1 MRTKIRIFIEI
12 IVALA
17 MGGMAQAQS
26 ERRLTTT
33 LLPVKETGAV
43 QANGGNAGLLWVQT
57 NPAKDIYVQ
66 FDLSG
71 LPAGLGESDF
81 IRCTLRLVAQ
91 DVTYLPPDGNLD
103 SGGVLVI
110 VKGQKA
116 NDNLSP
122 IKAAPEIVSLST
134 LSDAA
139 KKNNITLGAAAD
151 LRKAVYQEYAGDK
164 IISLRLHTDSHKAS
178 SVFYSSA
185 NSGANPSNLPR
196 LVIEYKLPPPNLLE
210 SAAWSQHQQN
220 PEHTGRSPLLPFRA
234 PTGFSLAKISVGP
247 IDKNAAG
254 IADYPL
260 IYQGNIYLVA
270 KVLEQNY
277 LLSLDFKGSKRWPEA
292 IAIGKGT
299 VQRSPVISRS
309 GILYIVTENQIAGY
323 DLNQGGKEFVPPYKL
338 SGKPSAYTDLT
349 QGNDGSLFMAL
360 VENELS
366 YIYGFTAALQ
376 PFLKAGPLAKGQE
389 KVSTITASPDGR
401 KIFAQTPA
409 GALAIDVANPSSQTT
424 IPLAN
429 NQDKPFEYYHVPVA
443 APAGD
448 AAVFADFAGKAN
460 QGHLWGYAS
469 SKQIWSAS
477 GTLLPQPVL
486 GASGLVYY
494 IQGGGLQ
501 ARKVDQVGAAKTLNA
516 EANLNATS
524 NLVMDGTDNIYF
536 WNNGYLH
543 GYAADGKPLFARI
556 PLTSEVKERKTQTV
570 EGPEQFL
577 RLMMGPDGTL
587 WANNKN
593 GDALFAFKPVYAS
606 ADLALEQKDI
616 KPQTAYRATGKLT
629 VAGVNLAGGA
639 YLFQSQSGIG
649 FARGF
654 KVQRG
659 ASLAVRTGF

>member
-1 MRTKIRIFIEI
+1 MKTKIRIFIAI
-12 IVALA
+12 IVALS

-71 LPAGLGESDF
+71 LPAGLKESDF

-91 DVTYLPPDGNLD
+91 DVTYLPPGNLD

-122 IKAAPEIVSLST
+122 INAAPEVVSLST

-139 KKNNITLGAAAD
+139 KKNNIALGAAAD

-164 IISLRLHTDSHKAS
+164 IISLRLNTDSHKGS

-185 NSGANPSNLPR
+185 NSGPNPSNLPR
-196 LVIEYKLPPPNLLE
+196 LVIEYQLPPPNLLE
-210 SAAWSQHQQN
+210 STAWSQHQQN
-220 PEHTGRSPLLPFRA
+220 PEHTGRIPWPPFRA
-234 PTGFSLAKISVGP
+234 PTGFSLTKIPVGP
-247 IDKNAAG
+247 IDKNVAG
-254 IADYPL
+254 IADFPL
-260 IYQGNIYLVA
+260 IYQGDIYLVA

-277 LLSLDFKGSKRWPEA
+277 LLSLDFKGSERWRRV
-292 IAIGKGT
+292 IGKGT

-309 GILYIVTENQIAGY
+309 GIFYVVTESQIAGY
-323 DLNQGGKEFVPPYKL
+323 DLNLGGKDFAPPYKL
-338 SGKPSAYTDLT
+338 GGKPSAYTDLT
-349 QGNDGSLFMAL
+349 QGNDGSLFMGL
-360 VENELS
+360 VESDLN
-366 YIYGFTAALQ
+366 YVYGFTAALK

-389 KVSTITASPDGR
+389 KVSTITVSPDGR

-409 GALAIDVANPSSQTT
+409 GALAIDVANPSSQST

-429 NQDKPFEYYHVPVA
+429 NQGKAFEYYHVPVA
-443 APAGD
+443 APVGD
-448 AAVFADFAGKAN
+448 VVVFADFAGDAN
-460 QGHLWGYAS
+460 QGHLWGYNS
-469 SKQIWSAS
+469 GKQIWSVS

-494 IQGGGLQ
+494 IQGGSLQ
-501 ARKVDQVGAAKTLNA
+501 ARKVDQVGAATTLNA
-516 EANLNATS
+516 DANLNATS
-524 NLVMDGTDNIYF
+524 NLVMDGADNIYF

-606 ADLALEQKDI
+606 ADLALEQKDM

-629 VAGVNLAGGA
+629 VGGVNLAGGA
-639 YLFQSQSGIG
+639 YLLQAQSGIG

-654 KVQRG
+654 KVQKG
-659 ASLAVRTGF
+659 ASIVARTGF